1 MADAQGMLTA
11 LLPAARLSVP
21 DDVAAL
27 LVEQGRT
34 LGADGVSVYLVD
46 HEQHVLVPLPQT
58 NVDQLPPQDRLRA
71 GRSDRVRLLGRT

>member
-1 MADAQGMLTA
+1 MADAQGMLTGA

-58 NVDQLPPQDRLRA
+58 NVDQLPPHNPRLKTDTGTVRILRA
-71 GRSDRVRLLGRT
+71 